1 MLEIQQDN
9 PEEIHVYM
17 QGTMLKFFIIEY
29 AIISGLKCSGSIEEH
44 LFSGSSKSVLMAK
57 YFPET
62 KSFVKRTLFIE
73 RFKLGNFDNI
83 SDPLNM
89 SIIYFIHTFLYSQV
103 CDTTISRLNFVI
115 VENGSY
121 EQFPWGKSS
130 FVKLIAMWRQ
140 DFFIEKQSY
149 SMEEMPNL
157 LNVWMY
163 ECCSEVD
170 SAIAKRVKNVIPRI
184 FNWKVVGIKVKYEK
198 FIGAMFSKLVYN
210 NIRPTHEEVQ
220 SLDLQIIE
228 EFELNNDEPG
238 FSPEVAAGRFAGEE
252 SNIQAEKRGLKI
264 VGETVKSV
272 DIDSADDSMDGY
284 YFDWNRS
291 PIQEQSEDVEG
302 CCEDITTV
310 RLDALVKSVVNQ
322 NLTNPN
328 VGTPST
334 VHINKDHMD
343 IEGVSADI
351 EPATLESLIA
361 VVENL
366 KSDSANVGTS
376 TMQVDYLS
384 TLSESAQVELDAILE
399 GIATPVDDLPI
410 EFVPPSKEIMNKH
423 DISDSQLP
431 PDFFDAVVAAHQ
443 AAKNPAKRIRMRF
456 KVFISPYTTEY
467 SSVSKAIEDQIGEPK
482 QKFAFDNFLI
492 SDNMPRGVIEEY
504 KQWVEE
510 ELLKFYAKKY
520 AEYLSEEMNM
530 PLDGFEAEYH
540 QIRYATLLR
549 KYSIQKVQKGYV
561 SENDDPPRPRL
572 RNIRISGENEI
583 VSSE

>member
-1 MLEIQQDN
+1 M
-9 PEEIHVYM
+9 
-17 QGTMLKFFIIEY
+17 G
-29 AIISGLKCSGSIEEH
+29 
-44 LFSGSSKSVLMAK
+44 
-57 YFPET
+57 
-62 KSFVKRTLFIE
+62 
-73 RFKLGNFDNI
+73 
-83 SDPLNM
+83 
-89 SIIYFIHTFLYSQV
+89 
-103 CDTTISRLNFVI
+103 
-115 VENGSY
+115 
-121 EQFPWGKSS
+121 
-130 FVKLIAMWRQ
+130 
-140 DFFIEKQSY
+140 
-149 SMEEMPNL
+149 EMPHL

-170 SAIAKRVKNVIPRI
+170 SAIAKRVGNVIPRI

-198 FIGAMFSKLVYN
+198 FIGAMFSKFVYN

-228 EFELNNDEPG
+228 GFELNNDEPG
-238 FSPEVAAGRFAGEE
+238 FSPEVAAGRF
-252 SNIQAEKRGLKI
+252 
-264 VGETVKSV
+264 
-272 DIDSADDSMDGY
+272 DIDFADDSMDGH

-302 CCEDITTV
+302 CCEDITTA

-343 IEGVSADI
+343 VEGASADI
-351 EPATLESLIA
+351 GPSTLESLIA

-384 TLSESAQVELDAILE
+384 TLSELAQVELDAILE

-443 AAKNPAKRIRMRF
+443 AAKNPAKRTRMRF

-467 SSVSKAIEDQIGEPK
+467 SSVSKEIEDQIGEPK

-510 ELLKFYAKKY
+510 GLLKFYAKKSHNLVCVY
-520 AEYLSEEMNM
+520 VNIYITMK
-530 PLDGFEAEYH
+530 LDA
-540 QIRYATLLR
+540 ITN
-549 KYSIQKVQKGYV
+549 IIKGYCMPSNLPWHQV
-561 SENDDPPRPRL
+561 DEVYVPINCNENFHWVLVVIALKDRRIRVYDSLSSL
-572 RNIRISGENEI
+572 RNMESINEI
-583 VSSE
+583 NKLAAMLPT